1 MKYKG
6 IYQFSVVNTIGYS
19 SNEEEQVMKLV
30 IIGAS
35 GTLGRALI
43 DHLAGKHEVVKVG
56 KTQGDYLVDITQ
68 ADSVKNLFKKVGKVD
83 GIISVTGNLHFAPL
97 PQMTAEGFSLGLNDK
112 LLGQVNLALV
122 GQHYLNDGGS
132 ITLTSGIVS
141 EQPIIGGT
149 NASTVN
155 AAIEGFVLSAAIEL
169 KNGQRINAVNPSVVT
184 ESLDIYEP
192 FFPGYE
198 SVPANRVAMA
208 FQRSIEGGLNG
219 KIFKVW

>member
-1 MKYKG
+1 
-6 IYQFSVVNTIGYS
+6 
-19 SNEEEQVMKLV
+19 MKLV

-141 EQPIIGGT
+141 EQPIVGGT

-169 KNGQRINAVNPSVVT
+169 QNGQRINAVNPSVVT

>member
-1 MKYKG
+1 
-6 IYQFSVVNTIGYS
+6 
-19 SNEEEQVMKLV
+19 MKLMIV
-30 IIGAS
+30 GAS
-35 GTLGRALI
+35 GTLGRVLI
-43 DHLAGKHEVVKVG
+43 DHLKDKHELIKVG
-56 KTQGDYLVDITQ
+56 KTQGDYQVDITLSG
-68 ADSVKNLFKKVGKVD
+68 SVKNLFEKVGKVD
-83 GIISVTGNLHFAPL
+83 GIICVAGNLHFAPL
-97 PQMTAEGFSLGLNDK
+97 PLMTAEDFSLGLNDK

-141 EQPIIGGT
+141 DQPIIGGT

-184 ESLDIYEP
+184 ESLDVYGP

-198 SVPANRVAMA
+198 PVSAKRVAMA

-219 KIFKVW
+219 NVFKVW

>member
-1 MKYKG
+1 
-6 IYQFSVVNTIGYS
+6 
-19 SNEEEQVMKLV
+19 MKLMIV
-30 IIGAS
+30 GAS
-35 GTLGRALI
+35 GTLGRAVVK
-43 DHLAGKHEVVKVG
+43 HLAHSHELIKVA
-56 KTQGDYLVDITQ
+56 KTQGDYQVDITSEESIK
-68 ADSVKNLFKKVGKVD
+68 ALFEKVGRVD

-97 PQMTAEGFSLGLNDK
+97 PQMTAEDFSLGLNDK